1 MLDFVRAAPMPN
13 FRKVRELYLRRWFS
27 YSLQTSWSRQLTSI
41 YYFHFQVWEELPPES
56 ERVDDYGLGTRE
68 SLEEA
73 VEAVMTIL
81 GMHPCE
87 GTEVVP
93 PNARS
98 HATILSGLLV
108 GNVTV
113 LVRLNLGIDASSN
126 VAMKVTARAEDDSAS
141 ELIHTIISHA

>member
-1 MLDFVRAAPMPN
+1 M
-13 FRKVRELYLRRWFS
+13 
-27 YSLQTSWSRQLTSI
+27 
-41 YYFHFQVWEELPPES
+41 PPES

-73 VEAVMTIL
+73 VEAVMTTL

-98 HATILSGLLV
+98 HTTVLSGLLV